1 MFKYKKILIFSSI
14 FSICIAFSPL
24 RKVSAEDDVFSS
36 LKENYKTQAANY
48 GKLGEDNVDPGYK
61 TYLNN
66 IAVSSDIL
74 ASELKDFNNY
84 TYENIPAYEKIQSE
98 YLQAVQSKTDVSS
111 KAAETYQITKNE
123 ALKQLNSTAKNQED
137 SYSSFASSLNDLK
150 AELTNKKS
158 SITSSAKEA
167 ATKRYNSVAS
177 GYSDAVSKVNSQQIS
192 SGDFTK
198 LTDYKS
204 EYKNAVAKLQNQYKD
219 YSANKNIAINKD
231 KSNPVSSTI
240 YSGCTTGAK
249 KANTSL
255 TDKQIAEYCKKEST
269 IYQKPW

>member
-36 LKENYKTQAANY
+36 LKENYKTKAANY

-66 IAVSSDIL
+66 ISVSSDIL

-177 GYSDAVSKVNSQQIS
+177 GYYDAVSKVNSQQIS

-204 EYKNAVAKLQNQYKD
+204 EYKSAVAKLQNQYKD
-219 YSANKNIAINKD
+219 YSANANIAINKD